1 MRNKR
6 QLFLKAAMT
15 AIALLA
21 LMIVSPTRGNATPI
35 TVTNTCVG
43 QGSPCPGLL
52 NLGNFSIADSLQTNP
67 SPPPTQVACINF
79 YNTTPA
85 PCVIG
90 SEPAATVTVNNPH
103 DSLFSA
109 TTGTM
114 YSIDSGQTFPE
125 IGQLVLGTTTFDL
138 DSLVQPNP
146 VACPPA
152 TTPGSCAI
160 AGTPFV
166 FQQVTGGAN
175 PTATVTLVENL
186 CAYVT
191 GTSSGGSSCS
201 TGTPYSATVKTEFD
215 NYIPGTYTASSVCP
229 TSEYSPTLCAATV
242 TNLINIVAA
251 GGTITDS
258 ASIVLNPTSTTPEPI
273 SFVLFG
279 SGLVCLS
286 FLGRR
291 YRRS

>member
-6 QLFLKAAMT
+6 QLILKMALT
-15 AIALLA
+15 AIPLLA

-43 QGSPCPGLL
+43 SITACPGLL
-52 NLGNFSIADSLQTNP
+52 NLGNFSVADSLQAGP
-67 SPPPTQVACINF
+67 VACINF
-79 YNTTPA
+79 YNSTPA

-90 SEPAATVTVNNPH
+90 SEPSAVVTVNNPH

-125 IGQLVLGTTTFDL
+125 VGQIVLGTTTFDL

-146 VACPPA
+146 TACPPA
-152 TTPGSCAI
+152 TPGSCAI

-166 FQQVTGGAN
+166 FQQVTST
-175 PTATVTLVENL
+175 TATVTLVENL

-191 GTSSGGSSCS
+191 GTSTGGMSCS
-201 TGTPYSATVKTEFD
+201 QGTPYTGTLKTEFD
-215 NYIPGTYTASSVCP
+215 NYIPGTYNASAVCP

-242 TNLINIVAA
+242 TNLLNIV
-251 GGTITDS
+251 
-258 ASIVLNPTSTTPEPI
+258 
-273 SFVLFG
+273 
-279 SGLVCLS
+279 CKLS
-286 FLGRR
+286 NNQ
-291 YRRS
+291 